1 MKLSKLWMAGFVA
14 LAVAAVAMVAVACG
28 EAEPAPAPE
37 PAMSA
42 ADIADA
48 VRSAVSESQ
57 MSEADM
63 AAMMSDQIA
72 EQVAAM
78 AAANPGLSAEEV
90 NAMIAEAVGG
100 ASAMLGDQL
109 AMMEEGMSD
118 EEMMAMME
126 EAIASAVDSA
136 VMEAMPEPAEEMME
150 PERGTTGPK
159 HGGTLS
165 VATTGF
171 QTFDPDLMGVGAGG
185 DMFYF
190 HRVFDG
196 LIEVGREGELVNMA
210 VESWEANA
218 DLSVYTMKVRPGM
231 QFHDGEAV
239 EAADVKYTID
249 RMIDP
254 ESSAPVRSTLSYLE
268 LIEAPD
274 AHTLIFNL
282 NGSNPEFPRDL
293 SDYHL
298 RILPSHVDYS
308 KITDGSIGGSGPFV
322 KFSHNSAEKT
332 AYVRNSNYWD
342 GDKPYLDQLVL
353 YYMPELTTR
362 MEALRAGA
370 LDYGGVEDL
379 SQLQWF
385 QDHDRF
391 GVIAIPTGA
400 LRNFPMDNR
409 EPGMYLR
416 PGSTDETDLIEGGS
430 VFHDKNLRKAVQYG
444 YDRQFLADAGLYGA
458 GVIANDHPVVSFDQ
472 YYWEDQVQVERDI
485 ERAKG
490 VSCGGRIRGRHRR
503 NSRCHGALRN
513 AEHEPSLEGEP
524 CRDRHQRR
532 GRGSPCGHV
541 LDGGVACDALQRRL
555 LGRPSREPGA
565 VAASAEHGRLERVA
579 LEQPAV
585 RRVAGPCADGVGL
598 PEEEGLLR
606 SDPGA
611 PDRRGAD
618 HLHLLRTGHR
628 RALGPRVRLG
638 TATVLPLVL
647 PGLVDREV
655 GTEFVC

>member
-1 MKLSKLWMAGFVA
+1 MKLGKLWVAGF
-14 LAVAAVAMVAVACG
+14 LAVAIAAVAMVAVACG
-28 EAEPAPAPE
+28 SAEPEPTG
-37 PAMSA
+37 PAMSTE
-42 ADIADA
+42 DIAAA
-48 VRSAVSESQ
+48 VRSAMSESQ
-57 MSEADM
+57 MSEEDLS
-63 AAMMSDQIA
+63 AMMSDQIA
-72 EQVAAM
+72 AQVAAM
-78 AAANPGLSAEEV
+78 AAANPGLSADEV
-90 NAMIAEAVGG
+90 NAMIAGAV
-100 ASAMLGDQL
+100 ADSSAMLADQL
-109 AMMEEGMSD
+109 AMMGDEGMSD
-118 EEMMAMME
+118 EEMAAMMQ
-126 EAIASAVDSA
+126 EAIATAVETAVD
-136 VMEAMPEPAEEMME
+136 EAMPEPAEEMMME
-150 PERGTTGPK
+150 PGMSGPK

-165 VATTGF
+165 VATPGF
-171 QTFDPDLMGVGAGG
+171 LSFDPDLMGVGAGG

-196 LIEVGREGELVNMA
+196 LFEVGPSGELVNKGI
-210 VESWEANA
+210 EFWEANA

-231 QFHDGEAV
+231 KFHDGEDV
-239 EAADVKYTID
+239 EAEDIKYSID

-322 KFSHNSAEKT
+322 KLSHNSAEKT
-332 AYVRNSNYWD
+332 AYVRNSNYWE
-342 GDKPYLDQLVL
+342 GDKPYLDQLVI

-385 QDHDRF
+385 QDNDRF
-391 GVIAIPTGA
+391 GVISIPTGA
-400 LRNFPMDNR
+400 LRNFTMDNR

-416 PGSTDETDLIEGGS
+416 PGSTDENDLIEGGS

-472 YYWEDQVQVERDI
+472 YYWEDQVQVDRDI

-490 VSCGGRIRGRHRR
+490 YLAAAGYADGIDLTLDVMENCELLATALALKENLAEIGINVEVVNHPRDTYWTEVWLKTPFNGACWGGRPA
-503 NSRCHGALRN
+503 SQAL
-513 AEHEPSLEGEP
+513 SLP
-524 CRDRHQRR
+524 
-532 GRGSPCGHV
+532 
-541 LDGGVACDALQRRL
+541 
-555 LGRPSREPGA
+555 
-565 VAASAEHGRLERVA
+565 
-579 LEQPAV
+579 
-585 RRVAGPCADGVGL
+585 
-598 PEEEGLLR
+598 LR
-606 SDPGA
+606 STGDWNESHWNSPTF
-611 PDRRGAD
+611 DM
-618 HLHLLRTGHR
+618 LLDS
-628 RALGPRVRLG
+628 ALTELDFQKRKDYYAQIQELLIEEVPTTYIYFVP
-638 TATVLPLVL
+638 ATVAHWDYVYGSGPQPYFHLFYQ
-647 PGLVDREV
+647 DWWIDK
-655 GTEFVC
+655 